1 MPSSP
6 TTAATHVQRRLLPAL
21 AVSIVFAAAAAAT
34 PAAEAATHHRPAG
47 PPGWAGRMTHRVPP
61 PPRTAILPPVGP
73 VRADVA
79 AARVGAV

>member
-21 AVSIVFAAAAAAT
+21 AV
-34 PAAEAATHHRPAG
+34 
-47 PPGWAGRMTHRVPP
+47 
-61 PPRTAILPPVGP
+61 TAILPPVGP

>member
-34 PAAEAATHHRPAG
+34 PAAEAATHHHPAG
-47 PPGWAGRMTHRVPP
+47 PWAGRMTHRVPP

-79 AARVGAV
+79 AGRVGAV

>member
-21 AVSIVFAAAAAAT
+21 AVSIVFAAAAAT
-34 PAAEAATHHRPAG
+34 PAAEAATHDRPAG

-61 PPRTAILPPVGP
+61 APRSAILPPVGP

-79 AARVGAV
+79 AGRVGAV

>member
-6 TTAATHVQRRLLPAL
+6 ATAATHVQRRLLPAL
-21 AVSIVFAAAAAAT
+21 AVSIVFAAAAAT
-34 PAAEAATHHRPAG
+34 PAAAAATHRAAPA
-47 PPGWAGRMTHRVPP
+47 GWAGRITHQVPP
-61 PPRTAILPPVGP
+61 PAPTAILPPVGP